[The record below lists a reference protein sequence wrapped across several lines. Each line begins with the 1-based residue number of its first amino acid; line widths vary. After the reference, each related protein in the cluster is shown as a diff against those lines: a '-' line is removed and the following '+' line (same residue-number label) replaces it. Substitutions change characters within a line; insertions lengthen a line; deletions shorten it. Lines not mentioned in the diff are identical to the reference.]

1 MIAPLYYH
9 HWVHLNQVIQVNGS
23 NEICIQRISTDG
35 YIIGLDSNGKEV
47 ELYPDP
53 NCEDSLSNMLAR
65 YI

>member
-1 MIAPLYYH
+1 M
-9 HWVHLNQVIQVNGS
+9 HLNQVIQVKGNS
-23 NEICIQRISTDG
+23 EVSIQRISTDG

-65 YI
+65 YL

>member
-9 HWVHLNQVIQVNGS
+9 HWMHLNQVIQVKGNS
-23 NEICIQRISTDG
+23 EVSIQRISTDG

-65 YI
+65 YL